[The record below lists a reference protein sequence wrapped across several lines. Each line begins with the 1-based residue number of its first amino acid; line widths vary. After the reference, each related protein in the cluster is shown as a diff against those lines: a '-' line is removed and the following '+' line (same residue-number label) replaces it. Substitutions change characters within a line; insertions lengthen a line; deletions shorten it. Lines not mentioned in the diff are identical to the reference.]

1 VSGSLSGRGRGW
13 PIVLAAWLLAA
24 TTAAAGCGFEDPNSI
39 GLRRGLL
46 NFALPDSL
54 HVGTAVWQAQLAGAL
69 PRDALAQRDDLAP
82 EARATLRLLKA
93 NAVVTQ
99 VAARLSEASG
109 ATPHPNLAVV
119 LLGPVLWSRL
129 ETSGGTVRAAVHV
142 AGPED
147 GDVVVVT
154 DIPVI
159 EAIAS
164 GDLDFAQALERR
176 VMRLYGAPPA
186 VADAQRWLA
195 GVH

>member
-1 VSGSLSGRGRGW
+1 VTGSPTRRGRRG
-13 PIVLAAWLLAA
+13 PIVLAAWLFAA
-24 TTAAAGCGFEDPNSI
+24 TTAADACGFEDPNSI
-39 GLRRGLL
+39 GMQRGML
-46 NFALPDSL
+46 NMAFPESL
-54 HVGTAVWQAQLAGAL
+54 HVGTAVWQAQRAGAL

-82 EARATLRLLKA
+82 EARATLRLVKA
-93 NAVVTQ
+93 NAVLTQ
-99 VAARLSEASG
+99 VAARLSQASG
-109 ATPHPNLAVV
+109 EPPHPNLAVV

-129 ETSGGTVRAAVHV
+129 ESSGGTVRAAVHV

-176 VMRLYGAPPA
+176 VMRLYGTPPA

-195 GVH
+195 GAQ